1 MVIEAQCQYRILNP
15 HTFFFEILFATFCM
29 LHHCLAPIIL
39 LNVIWTPGIH
49 AFYKTKTILNS
60 FLHADHIAA

>member
-1 MVIEAQCQYRILNP
+1 M
-15 HTFFFEILFATFCM
+15 
-29 LHHCLAPIIL
+29 
-39 LNVIWTPGIH
+39 PGIH